1 MGVANMKRPS
11 WTECWSTNPASRD
24 SSEKV
29 RIVDPSK
36 LPDHAALGYINRA
49 MQSIREKRKP
59 VPEPISVS
67 RDLYA
72 TSSEPVE
79 MPMYLSRHDEIAAL
93 AAPNPPSSKPVP
105 ILGKLDAELM
115 TLRGAD
121 NESKS
126 NSVPTWANLDLT
138 LLMPSAPANASKP
151 PSKNT
156 QKRPASK
163 RKARKKRR
171 RKRSRWTVTKSKKK
185 RAKPAPLYEYELR
198 GLEKSG

>member
-24 SSEKV
+24 SSEIV
-29 RIVDPSK
+29 RMVDPSK

-105 ILGKLDAELM
+105 ILGKLGFDVDFMA
-115 TLRGAD
+115 LRGAD

-126 NSVPTWANLDLT
+126 NPVPTWANLALT
-138 LLMPSAPANASKP
+138 LLMPTPPANASKP

-156 QKRPASK
+156 QKRSASK

-171 RKRSRWTVTKSKKK
+171 RKRS
-185 RAKPAPLYEYELR
+185 
-198 GLEKSG
+198 